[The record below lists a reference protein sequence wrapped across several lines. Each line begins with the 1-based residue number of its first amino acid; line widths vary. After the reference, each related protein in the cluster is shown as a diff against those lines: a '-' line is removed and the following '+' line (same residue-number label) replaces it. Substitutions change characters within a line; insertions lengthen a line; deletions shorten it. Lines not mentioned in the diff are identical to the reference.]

1 METEDHKNQRNLKFQ
16 RHTQKKEGR
25 KKGTVLATP
34 FSVGGKPKKPMK
46 QRNLRD
52 PWDPRNQRDPR
63 KPRKPKK
70 LKKRREKR
78 DSTCNTIFCKGGG
91 GTRPP
96 SPLSFLWQNFSK
108 GGGGGG

>member
-1 METEDHKNQRNLKFQ
+1 METEDHKNQRNLRFQ
-16 RHTQKKEGR
+16 RHKKKEGR

-78 DSTCNTIFCKGGG
+78 DSTCNTIFCTGGG

-96 SPLSFLWQNFSK
+96 SPLSFLWQNYFPLR
-108 GGGGGG
+108 G